1 MTSSLPRFAA
11 CALAVASASL
21 IGLALPAVSLADID
35 PGPIG
40 PGGVV
45 GPVGPGPIGP
55 GGIVG
60 PVGPGPVGP
69 GGIVGPVGP
78 GPVGPGL

>member
-1 MTSSLPRFAA
+1 MNTALPRCATV
-11 CALAVASASL
+11 ALAAASAAL
-21 IGLALPAVSLADID
+21 IGLAVPAISLADPID

-45 GPVGPGPIGP
+45 GPVGPGPVGP
-55 GGIVG
+55 GGVVG

-69 GGIVGPVGP
+69 R
-78 GPVGPGL
+78 L